1 MIFNSNTKILFILA
15 HPDDEVLGAGGLIL
29 KARSLGALI
38 RVVWLGEGVSAR
50 FSKNDFNSKEF
61 LSATTTRKNGAIA
74 AMEVLDV
81 SDYNFGSLYCLRFD
95 EIPFLDITQ
104 KIEKEVNQFN
114 PNLVITHNP
123 VEVNIDHV
131 ITFKA
136 VEAAL
141 RPMSNNVKPT
151 IWGCEIPCSGKWT
164 LETKFIPN
172 VFVDIEDYIEKKL
185 LAWSKYIGEA
195 RDFPFPRSDEGL
207 ITMAK
212 YRGMESGLKYA
223 EAYKSWREVF

>member
-1 MIFNSNTKILFILA
+1 MALPKVWWNTL
-15 HPDDEVLGAGGLIL
+15 
-29 KARSLGALI
+29 
-38 RVVWLGEGVSAR
+38 
-50 FSKNDFNSKEF
+50 
-61 LSATTTRKNGAIA
+61 
-74 AMEVLDV
+74 
-81 SDYNFGSLYCLRFD
+81 
-95 EIPFLDITQ
+95 LDITQ

-114 PNLVITHNP
+114 PDLVITHNP

-141 RPMSNNVKPT
+141 RPVNNKVKPT

-172 VFVDIEDYIEKKL
+172 VFIDIGDYIEKKI
-185 LAWSKYIGEA
+185 LAWSKYLGEA

-207 ITMAK
+207 VTMAK
-212 YRGMESGLKYA
+212 YRGMEAGLKYA
-223 EAYKSWREVF
+223 EAYKSWREVFWLEEKKVSL